1 MHINL
6 NYNKVYPRPTEL
18 SESEL
23 DLQTGKDGQL
33 LFSLQVQK
41 RKQWI
46 QSLQGDSHPL
56 SELIH
61 LCLSD
66 QQRPDM
72 ERLRNMLEDKM
83 NNDGLPQLMDLLKVR
98 KEFEDNIAQLNNMVF
113 YNNLSIQVTQSSC
126 GT

>member
-83 NNDGLPQLMDLLKVR
+83 NNVELPPLMVIFRENEERIRKLKLYV
-98 KEFEDNIAQLNNMVF
+98 N
-113 YNNLSIQVTQSSC
+113 
-126 GT
+126 